1 VTESAHSK
9 RANGASD
16 EDPTTTWRALW
27 AETSETIGDRQHA
40 RWMCE
45 VASSTEPDEFLQSL
59 DEAPTVRMVSHLDA
73 MIARYRTGE
82 PLQYV
87 LGRWAFRRLDLAVDQ
102 RVLIPRPETEIV
114 AEVAMAVA
122 RSFDDERTII
132 DLGTGSGAIGLALA
146 DELPLNGTRVWLTD
160 ASNDALDVA
169 RANLAGIG
177 RSAQNVQI
185 AQGSWFDALPASLV
199 ADVIVSNPP
208 YVADA
213 SPDLEQ
219 IVGEWEPGSA
229 LFAGPD
235 GLDDI
240 RIIIDGAFSR
250 LGQGGWLIL
259 EIGHDQGRAV
269 QQLLEAKGYAQAEV
283 RQDLNGHDR
292 IALAQRP

>member
-1 VTESAHSK
+1 VTESAHSN
-9 RANGASD
+9 RANAARD
-16 EDPTTTWRALW
+16 EDVTSTWRAFW
-27 AETSETIGDRQHA
+27 AETSEVIGDRQHA

-114 AEVAMAVA
+114 AEAALAIA
-122 RSFDDERTII
+122 RGVDGERTIV

-146 DELPLNGTRVWLTD
+146 DELPLNGTNVWLTD
-160 ASNDALDVA
+160 ASTDALDVA

-185 AQGSWFDALPASLV
+185 AQGSWFEALPAHVV

-229 LFAGPD
+229 LFSGPD

-240 RIIIDGAFSR
+240 RIIIEGAFNR
-250 LGQGGWLIL
+250 LRPGGWLVL
-259 EIGHDQGRAV
+259 EIGYDQGAAV
-269 QQLLEAKGYAQAEV
+269 QQLLGAKGYAQVEI
-283 RQDLNGHDR
+283 RKDLSGLDR

>member
-1 VTESAHSK
+1 MTESPESG
-9 RANGASD
+9 RANAAGND
-16 EDPTTTWRALW
+16 DLTTTWRALW
-27 AETSETIGDRQHA
+27 AETSEALGDRQHA

-73 MIARYRTGE
+73 MVARYRTGE

-102 RVLIPRPETEIV
+102 RVLIPRPETELV
-114 AEVAMAVA
+114 AEAALEIA
-122 RSFDDERTII
+122 RGCDDERTVI

-146 DELPLNGTRVWLTD
+146 DELPLTGTNVWLTD
-160 ASNDALDVA
+160 VSSDALDVA

-185 AQGSWFDALPASLV
+185 AQGSWFDALPASVV
-199 ADVIVSNPP
+199 ADVVVSNPP

-219 IVGEWEPGSA
+219 IVGE
-229 LFAGPD
+229 
-235 GLDDI
+235 
-240 RIIIDGAFSR
+240 
-250 LGQGGWLIL
+250 
-259 EIGHDQGRAV
+259 
-269 QQLLEAKGYAQAEV
+269 
-283 RQDLNGHDR
+283 
-292 IALAQRP
+292 